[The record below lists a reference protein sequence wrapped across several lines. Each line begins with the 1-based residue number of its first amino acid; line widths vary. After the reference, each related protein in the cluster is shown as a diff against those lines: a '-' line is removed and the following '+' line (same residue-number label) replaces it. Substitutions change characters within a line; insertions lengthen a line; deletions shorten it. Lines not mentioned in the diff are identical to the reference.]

1 MIKVIIFDLDGTLY
15 KSKEIAEKF
24 ARAAHYTL
32 SKFKNI
38 PLDDARKLIEEKRQ
52 QIEKEYSDSVPQTLI
67 LNSFG
72 ISTESWHKENI
83 DFFDPRDYLT
93 KDEKLKKSLDG
104 LKKRYQLTVLTN
116 NNKIQTERTL
126 AALGLN
132 ALFDRV
138 YTYNSFKL
146 LKPNPEFFQKVV
158 EDLNVEPESCFFVGD
173 RNSVDLEP
181 AKKLGMLTY
190 KVKGPEDIYD
200 LSIE

>member
-38 PLDDARKLIEEKRQ
+38 PLDDAQKLIEEKRQ

-93 KDEKLKKSLDG
+93 EDEKLKKSLNG
-104 LKKRYQLTVLTN
+104 FKKYYRLAILTN
-116 NNKIQTERTL
+116 NNRIQTERTL
-126 AALGLN
+126 AALRLN
-132 ALFDRV
+132 DLFDRV

-158 EDLNVEPESCFFVGD
+158 EDLNVEPEACFFVGD

-181 AKKLGMLTY
+181 AKKLGMLTC

>member
-72 ISTESWHKENI
+72 ISTEFWHKENI

-104 LKKRYQLTVLTN
+104 LKKRYRL
-116 NNKIQTERTL
+116 
-126 AALGLN
+126 
-132 ALFDRV
+132 
-138 YTYNSFKL
+138 
-146 LKPNPEFFQKVV
+146 
-158 EDLNVEPESCFFVGD
+158 
-173 RNSVDLEP
+173 
-181 AKKLGMLTY
+181 
-190 KVKGPEDIYD
+190 
-200 LSIE
+200 